1 MMTYPCLSGPSH
13 KNSIFHLCYMKESMI
28 KRLRD
33 KYYTAIHSTPDIY
46 IMNCPDLSSY
56 FVDEGSVR
64 IWKDFSSKST
74 ELNLVTAWQAISDLA
89 PARNGM

>member
-1 MMTYPCLSGPSH
+1 M
-13 KNSIFHLCYMKESMI
+13 NS
-28 KRLRD
+28 
-33 KYYTAIHSTPDIY
+33 
-46 IMNCPDLSSY
+46 PDLSSY